1 MRTGIVVAA
10 AFAASVGAASPV
22 AAETVTIPLPPMQT
36 ELTFIEGRDAARLL
50 AGHRIQSVEAD
61 SVAERALLAFCSN
74 GEAQRA
80 GADKGIIMEFF
91 GQLLSITLE
100 KVADRVRAEIGKYTA
115 ISERNQRLDYYR
127 GASIASGPG
136 RLDSRYQ
143 CLHFVRL
150 QPNAAGGA
158 DVALDVVAG
167 VGLDTVRD
175 AIVLRPLRLF
185 VAKSTARSATGH
197 YGVAISVKADAVW
210 KDAMVGHQGTVFDLT
225 IATESMD
232 LGSGPFI
239 KYYPTDAMGGRR
251 VPIVPVSVD
260 IDRSHDFGRVDFTVS
275 AAEVGTPPAT
285 LTLLSQLFPL
295 TTERRARL
303 MIEAAIISQLPL
315 P

>member
-1 MRTGIVVAA
+1 
-10 AFAASVGAASPV
+10 V

-36 ELTFIEGRDAARLL
+36 ELTFIEGRDAVRLL
-50 AGHRIQSVEAD
+50 AAARVPGLDTD
-61 SVAERALLAFCSN
+61 SGAERALIAFCSN

-80 GADKGIIMEFF
+80 GADKGILMEFF

-127 GASIASGPG
+127 GGSASAGPAG
-136 RLDSRYQ
+136 PARLESRYQ

-150 QPNAAGGA
+150 QATAAGGS
-158 DVALDVVAG
+158 DVALDLVAG
-167 VGLDTVRD
+167 VGLDSARD

-225 IATESMD
+225 IATESID

-239 KYYPTDAMGGRR
+239 KYYPTDAFGGRR
-251 VPIVPVSVD
+251 VPIVPVSAD
-260 IDRSHDFGRVDFTVS
+260 IDRSRDFGRVDFTVTT
-275 AAEVGTPPAT
+275 AEIGTPPAT

-295 TTERRARL
+295 TSERRARL
-303 MIEAAIISQLPL
+303 LIEAAIISQLPL